1 MRPALFL
8 DRDGVIN
15 EDRGY
20 VHRIGEFR
28 FVPGIL
34 DLIRGAQERGYL
46 PVIVTNQSGIGR
58 GYYGP
63 EEFERLTGWM
73 LERMREAGIGMERA
87 QVFFCP
93 HAPEEGCACR
103 KPRPGMLLEAR
114 DRFGIDM
121 ERSWM
126 IGDKPRDIEAA
137 RRAGVGHTLLVETDQ
152 PVDAEEFF
160 RLLERKAAPND

>member
-15 EDRGY
+15 EDRNY
-20 VHRIGEFR
+20 VHRIEDFR
-28 FVPGIL
+28 FVEGIFEFIL
-34 DLIRGAQERGYL
+34 LAQKRGYL

-63 EEFERLTGWM
+63 EEFERLTEWM
-73 LERMREAGIGMERA
+73 LERMREAGIRMERA

-93 HAPEEGCACR
+93 HRPEEGCACR

-126 IGDKPRDIEAA
+126 IGDKPSDIEAA
-137 RRAGVGHTLLVETDQ
+137 RRAGVGHTYQV
-152 PVDAEEFF
+152 
-160 RLLERKAAPND
+160 KANQKIDPKELHGF